1 MRRLL
6 LAGCALALAAG
17 RAGAVS
23 GPDAVRADFLR
34 LIDRPKVPLDA
45 QLSRPGADGTL
56 TRFDFSYAT
65 EAGQRVPGIL
75 LEPGIIGGPAGR
87 RPRPVVIVLHGTGG
101 RKEAVLPFLRQA
113 AAAGFVAI
121 AIDGRYHGERAGGA
135 KGSAAYVAAILRTY
149 RTGGEHPFFFDSVWD
164 VMRLI
169 DWLQT
174 RPEIDP
180 RRIGLT
186 GFSKGGIETYL
197 AAAVDPRVAV
207 AVPCIALESFRYSAD
222 HDQWHSRI
230 STVQAAFDAAARD
243 EGVAH
248 PDGAFVH
255 RFYAK
260 VAPGLD
266 GEFDGPSMAP
276 LISPRPLLAVNG
288 DADPRA
294 SGPGLTEAVDAVRA
308 AYARDGASGRFALF
322 LEPHT
327 GHKVTDEGYA
337 RDLAWLVRWLQ
348 P

>member
-6 LAGCALALAAG
+6 LASCALALAAG
-17 RAGAVS
+17 RAGAAP

-34 LIDRPKVPLDA
+34 LIDRPQVALAPQA
-45 QLSRPGADGTL
+45 SPPAADGAL
-56 TRFDFSYAT
+56 VRIDFSYAT

-75 LEPGIIGGPAGR
+75 LEPAGPA
-87 RPRPVVIVLHGTGG
+87 RPRAAVIVLHGTGG
-101 RKEAVLPFLRQA
+101 RKEGMLPFLRQA
-113 AAAGFVAI
+113 AAAGFVAV
-121 AIDGRYHGERAGGA
+121 AIDGRYHGERAAGA

-149 RTGGEHPFFFDSVWD
+149 RGGGEHPFFFDSVWD

-174 RPEIDP
+174 RPEVDP

-197 AAAVDPRVAV
+197 TAAVDPRVAA
-207 AVPCIALESFRYSAD
+207 AVPCIAVESFRYSEE

-230 STVQAAFDAAARD
+230 STVQAAFDAAAKD
-243 EGVAH
+243 EGVAR

-255 RFYAK
+255 RFYDR
-260 VAPGLD
+260 VAPGID

-276 LISPRPLLAVNG
+276 LIAPRPLLAVNG
-288 DADPRA
+288 DSDPRA
-294 SGPGLTEAVDAVRA
+294 SGPGLMEAVDAVRA
-308 AYARDGASGRFALF
+308 AYAQEGAADRFELF

-337 RDLAWLVRWLQ
+337 RDLAWLVRWLK